1 MLPESGLQPK
11 IPLQAIKST
20 SGAMTRHGLSCAVP
34 ACQPWSRHVVW
45 WQSKASAGLWYAGQL
60 SHNTLLQSPV
70 DKPKACTHCFA
81 GFFDVA
87 STRLLQYNVPD
98 APQICVYYRVG
109 KTYSA
114 TSPQQF
120 RGAMTLLKHREF
132 RFYEQEPSG
141 VPMEIGI
148 FRPAQGLH
156 PGVEG
161 ARQSSE
167 PMAVGRY
174 TVRGDEHGKPIAVKL
189 FDSSGNIAAEVVFL
203 VSCAPGQAMHFFAC
217 CSPGTVMHYKLAF
230 MKGMYQNYTD

>member
-1 MLPESGLQPK
+1 M
-11 IPLQAIKST
+11 
-20 SGAMTRHGLSCAVP
+20 
-34 ACQPWSRHVVW
+34 
-45 WQSKASAGLWYAGQL
+45 
-60 SHNTLLQSPV
+60 
-70 DKPKACTHCFA
+70 
-81 GFFDVA
+81 A

-98 APQICVYYRVG
+98 APQVCVYYRVG

-120 RGAMTLLKHREF
+120 KGAMTLLKHREF

-174 TVRGDEHGKPIAVKL
+174 TVQGNEHGKPIAVNL

-203 VSCAPGQAMHFFAC
+203 VSCAPGQAMHISAC
-217 CSPGTVMHYKLAF
+217 CLHGSSMHCKLAH
-230 MKGMYQNYTD
+230 MAAMQQTLHCTISLALL